1 MKKFSRKI
9 EKTLAWIANVIMLI
23 ITATVGIIAFSGYTQ
38 DIINNPEFKNEFEK
52 SIAQSGY
59 DVSNYGT
66 DVILGA
72 IKPILITYSVI
83 LIITFL
89 VALVATLTMK
99 KRILSA
105 ILFLISVVLSFI
117 TTFYILIP
125 SIIYLLVAILM
136 LVRKEKITEVEDN
149 DNNDEDN
156 TKIERIEYI

>member
-9 EKTLAWIANVIMLI
+9 EKTLAWMANIIMLL
-23 ITATVGIIAFSGYTQ
+23 ITLVVGITAFSGYTQ
-38 DIINNPEFKNEFEK
+38 EIINNPDFKNEFEK
-52 SIAQSGY
+52 SLAKSGY

-72 IKPILITYSVI
+72 IKPILIAYAVI

-105 ILFLISVVLSFI
+105 ILFLISVALSFI

-125 SIIYLLVAILM
+125 SILYLLVAILM
-136 LVRKEKITEVEDN
+136 LVRKEKIKKVED
-149 DNNDEDN
+149 DDRGGDSE
-156 TKIERIEYI
+156 KIERIEYI